1 MSKLTELREAR
12 KKAHVELSA
21 VLGLAPSVENNERA
35 RKIIADMDVMKADI
49 DKLETRGLSTI
60 GDTIKGEKN
69 VEFQRAFLTY
79 LRQGERTPAETREIL
94 RSSEARDGVIEGN
107 VGLHIGT
114 YSDLGFFVPTG
125 FVNAVDVATKW
136 YADLVGKCGSIN
148 TGSGE
153 PLPYP
158 TNNDTSNKAVILGE
172 AGSVVEKDVT
182 ASHVKFGAYKYS
194 TGLVK
199 ISLELAQDS
208 AFDLETFVAEA
219 CGTRLGRAWE
229 EHFTV
234 GTGSGQPTGIL
245 TAVAASG
252 ATPVIAQG
260 ANENSGL
267 SGDTSL
273 NSIGWSDV
281 VNLEHSVDKSYR
293 RGASYMLHDS
303 TVSRLQR
310 TLDRFGRPLYVPGM
324 NGEPDRLNNYPIIVN
339 NAMPEIA
346 ASNVVMAFGQF
357 EKYKIRRVKDFQ
369 VLVLRERYAD
379 LGQIAY
385 IGFARADANLVDS
398 GTHPINVLMM
408 HS

>member
-1 MSKLTELREAR
+1 
-12 KKAHVELSA
+12 
-21 VLGLAPSVENNERA
+21 
-35 RKIIADMDVMKADI
+35 
-49 DKLETRGLSTI
+49 
-60 GDTIKGEKN
+60 
-69 VEFQRAFLTY
+69 
-79 LRQGERTPAETREIL
+79 
-94 RSSEARDGVIEGN
+94 
-107 VGLHIGT
+107 
-114 YSDLGFFVPTG
+114 
-125 FVNAVDVATKW
+125 
-136 YADLVGKCGSIN
+136 
-148 TGSGE
+148 
-153 PLPYP
+153 
-158 TNNDTSNKAVILGE
+158 
-172 AGSVVEKDVT
+172 
-182 ASHVKFGAYKYS
+182 
-194 TGLVK
+194 VK